1 MRLGR
6 ALPRAFFA
14 RPCLEVARD
23 LVGAYLVRNLS
34 DGTRLAGRLV
44 EVEAYLGTGRDPASH
59 AYRRLTP
66 RNRVMFGPP
75 GRLYVYRSYGIHACV
90 NVVCEE
96 DGRAAAVLL
105 RAIEPIA
112 GLERMRANRG
122 LDRDAPLRAVASGPG
137 RLARALAIT
146 LADYGTSALRG
157 PICFR
162 RAPADAPA
170 PAVVATP
177 RIGIR
182 EGRELLYRFVLAG
195 SPFASRARA
204 SAVERR

>member
-23 LVGAYLVRNLS
+23 LVGAYLVRDLP
-34 DGTRLAGRLV
+34 DGTRLTGRLV
-44 EVEAYLGTGRDPASH
+44 EVEAYLGRGSDPGSH
-59 AYRRLTP
+59 AYRRPTP

-75 GRLYVYRSYGIHACV
+75 GRLYVYRSYGVHECV

-105 RAIEPIA
+105 RAVEPVA
-112 GLERMRANRG
+112 GLDRMRANRG
-122 LDRDAPLRAVASGPG
+122 LGTDAPLRAVASGPG
-137 RLARALAIT
+137 RLARAMAIT

-157 PICFR
+157 PISFR
-162 RAPADAPA
+162 RPAEGAPASG
-170 PAVVATP
+170 VLTTP
-177 RIGIR
+177 RIGLSA
-182 EGRELLYRFVLAG
+182 GRELPYRFVLEG
-195 SPFASRARA
+195 SPFASRAPRI
-204 SAVERR
+204 R